1 MPKRKVPPGP
11 PAFFDEEAVSEF
23 LRERGYDGTA
33 VQRCYAIVCRAI
45 RDLPLRD
52 CDDAAA
58 GIWET
63 ATDLAFNGA
72 AGFPPAALAA
82 LRSHFVL
89 FTTSVVATH
98 ESGDGCTTKSVVELR
113 DSHHVEAVAM
123 RHAKRSTV
131 CVSSQVGCQM
141 GCQFCATGT
150 MGIIGDLTAAEIVEQ
165 FAYATLTE
173 RLAGRPAPKNVVFM
187 GMGEPLNNVAQVR
200 LAIDLLTDAEAL
212 GFSRRAVTIS
222 TVAPSSEAVLD
233 MASLSSKMAFSLHSA
248 VDETRKLLVPTMR
261 CTVADLQ
268 TAWLSALASRPE
280 RYRELIV
287 EMTLINGVND
297 TPSELAA
304 LATWLQ
310 VFPAGAILVNLIPMN
325 ASPAAPP
332 NWRASSLENARAFQ
346 RGLWT
351 HSIRSTIRDQKGDRE
366 QAACGQL
373 ATNDSRRS
381 ASLRP

>member
-187 GMGEPLNNVAQVR
+187 GMGEPLQNYDAVRSAVEAFTKHFVLRKKAITVSTVGVVPNMRRLARDLPDVR
-200 LAIDLLTDAEAL
+200 LAL
-212 GFSRRAVTIS
+212 
-222 TVAPSSEAVLD
+222 
-233 MASLSSKMAFSLHSA
+233 SLHA
-248 VDETRKLLVPTMR
+248 PTQALREIIVPAAR
-261 CTVADLQ
+261 AWPLNDLM
-268 TAWLSALASRPE
+268 AALDDH
-280 RYRELIV
+280 LIV
-287 EMTLINGVND
+287 TKRIHDRTEAGLMIEYVLLGGVND
-297 TPSELAA
+297 SDECADELAD
-304 LATWLQ
+304 LLRGKN
-310 VFPAGAILVNLIPMN
+310 VMLNLIPYNPNVTAEMYGFVPPTEDR
-325 ASPAAPP
+325 ALAFGKRVVEKGAPQ
-332 NWRASSLENARAFQ
+332 RAPRPPVPLSAERPP
-346 RGLWT
+346 RGP
-351 HSIRSTIRDQKGDRE
+351 RG
-366 QAACGQL
+366 A
-373 ATNDSRRS
+373 
-381 ASLRP
+381 